1 MPKMKTQ
8 TLGAAAPIANP
19 PSPQVE
25 NGGEPPENSAR
36 LDAES
41 QHID

>member
-19 PSPQVE
+19 PSPPVE
-25 NGGEPPENSAR
+25 NGGGHPENSAR
-36 LDAES
+36 LAAES
-41 QHID
+41 QRID